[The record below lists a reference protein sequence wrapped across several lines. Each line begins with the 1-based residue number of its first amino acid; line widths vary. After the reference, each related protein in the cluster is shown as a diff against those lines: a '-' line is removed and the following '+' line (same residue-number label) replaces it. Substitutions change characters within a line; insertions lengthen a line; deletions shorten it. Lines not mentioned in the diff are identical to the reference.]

1 MRTSR
6 TLITKSCRAASAA
19 VLALTLLAGP
29 AHAVDAARAT
39 DAASPFASV
48 RDALRSGMRD
58 YNAGDKVGAV
68 RALEF
73 AAVQGDTLAQW
84 KLGRMYAAGDGVPH
98 DDLKAFEYF
107 SKIAD
112 AHAEQS
118 PDTLEAGVV
127 SNAFVAL
134 GVYFLEGIPGT
145 YVRQNAGR
153 AHEMFSYA
161 ASWFGDADAQYNL
174 ARLYLDGRGVERNPR
189 IAARWLNLSA
199 DKGHIAAQAV
209 LGHLLITGEGVPRQR
224 ALGLMWLTL
233 ARDAADPSRFDWV
246 ADLYD
251 EAVAGASESD
261 RQGALAYLER
271 HLQTDR

>member
-1 MRTSR
+1 MPISSG
-6 TLITKSCRAASAA
+6 ICRAASAA
-19 VLALTLLAGP
+19 VLAAALLTGP
-29 AHAVDAARAT
+29 ALAVDGARPGE
-39 DAASPFASV
+39 AASPFASV

-58 YNAGDKVGAV
+58 YNAGDKASAV

-112 AHAEQS
+112 GHAEQS
-118 PDTLEAGVV
+118 PDALDAGVV

-145 YVRQNAGR
+145 YVRQNAAR

-174 ARLYLDGRGVERNPR
+174 ARLYLDGRGVAANPR
-189 IAARWLNLSA
+189 MAARWLNLA
-199 DKGHIAAQAV
+199 AEKGHIASQAV
-209 LGHLLITGEGVPRQR
+209 LGHMLLTGEGVPRQR

-233 ARDAADPSRFDWV
+233 ARDAADPSRDPWI

-251 EAVAGASESD
+251 QAIASASASD
-261 RQGALAYLER
+261 RQNALAYLER

>member
-1 MRTSR
+1 MGLS
-6 TLITKSCRAASAA
+6 
-19 VLALTLLAGP
+19 LLAGP
-29 AHAVDAARAT
+29 ALAVDAGRTEAQ
-39 DAASPFASV
+39 SPFASV
-48 RDALRSGMRD
+48 RDALRTGMRD
-58 YNAGDKVGAV
+58 YNAGDKAAAV

-98 DDLKAFEYF
+98 DDLRAFEYF
-107 SKIAD
+107 SRIAD
-112 AHAEQS
+112 SHAEQS

-134 GVYFLEGIPGT
+134 GAYFLEGIPGS
-145 YVRQNAGR
+145 YVRRNPAR

-174 ARLYLDGRGVERNPR
+174 ARLYLDGTGVEPNARM
-189 IAARWLNLSA
+189 AARWLHLSA
-199 DKGHIAAQAV
+199 EKGHIAAQAV
-209 LGHLLITGEGVPRQR
+209 LGHMLVAGEGVPRQR
-224 ALGLMWLTL
+224 PLGLMWLTL
-233 ARDAADPSRFDWV
+233 ARDAADPTRDAWI

-251 EAVAGASESD
+251 DAVAGASESE
-261 RQGALAYLER
+261 RRGALAYLER